1 MPTRVGHDLTALR
14 DDRPSGRCVALAEA
28 LGTVSH
34 DRLTRRRQGDWSGH
48 TRLDGAC
55 RTRCI
60 WERGVLLLDDTVLP
74 HPFATAREGLAGVF
88 SSQERRPGYGFSLV
102 LLVGTAGSLRVPLGV
117 RRWHQGG
124 PSKEALAFAWLSP
137 ARHPWHG
144 RAASVLVAAGYPSKA
159 LRKRRRDDGW

>member
-34 DRLTRRRQGDWSGH
+34 DRLTRRRQGAWSGH

-74 HPFATAREGLAGVF
+74 QPLATAREGLAGVF
-88 SSQERRPGYGFSLV
+88 SSQERRPGDSFSLV

-124 PSKEALAFAWLSP
+124 PSK
-137 ARHPWHG
+137 
-144 RAASVLVAAGYPSKA
+144 
-159 LRKRRRDDGW
+159 